1 VDSMLKMA
9 TLVAHVITGITEA
22 AFTII
27 FGFLML
33 WYFLRRK
40 VRNEFH

>member
-1 VDSMLKMA
+1 MLKMA